1 MAIDVNLREVNAG
14 DLSIFF
20 EDQRDPQAVR
30 MAAFA
35 PRDREAFLAHW
46 IKIMADETV
55 VARTILFEGKVAGNI
70 VSWEQDGKREVG
82 YWLGREFWSQ
92 GIATAALSR
101 FLNIVKE
108 RPLVAHVAKYNLASL
123 RVLEKCGF
131 VQAGEEAEFSNLDGK
146 PVEGIIMM
154 LAG

>member
-146 PVEGIIMM
+146 SVEGIIMM